1 MEFQGSS
8 TTKDVDVQEFWRTT
22 QGQPVWEPPRLPQ
35 GDGTQQLKTAAK
47 TKPPWNSALPMQE
60 PEFYRE
66 QLRKLRAEPA
76 AIEPMLTRKQ
86 YLATPSARL
95 GYVLPPGYE
104 RHMQIQRDG
113 EARDAGA
120 EQRSKVSRVL
130 RGKYERQAQH
140 AAAQA
145 RREQLE
151 ASIGTRKLAP
161 ADAGAAAASASEAA
175 HAEDAELVT
184 PRTGADD
191 ADESAD
197 ELEAFD
203 ATHAPT
209 LAFDPAPP
217 RASPTLDTSRSE
229 PVMTTAV
236 AHTFEVTL
244 SRAHE
249 DPPPLYG

>member
-1 MEFQGSS
+1 
-8 TTKDVDVQEFWRTT
+8 
-22 QGQPVWEPPRLPQ
+22 
-35 GDGTQQLKTAAK
+35 
-47 TKPPWNSALPMQE
+47 MQE

-104 RHMQIQRDG
+104 KHMQIQRDG

-120 EQRSKVSRVL
+120 EQRRKVASVL

-151 ASIGTRKLAP
+151 ASIGTRSWRRPTP
-161 ADAGAAAASASEAA
+161 ARPPRARARRR
-175 HAEDAELVT
+175 T
-184 PRTGADD
+184 PRTPNWRPRA
-191 ADESAD
+191 APTTPTSRP
-197 ELEAFD
+197 
-203 ATHAPT
+203 TSSRPSTRRCAPT

-217 RASPTLDTSRSE
+217 RAPASRSE
-229 PVMTTAV
+229 PVMTTSV
-236 AHTFEVTL
+236 ARTFEVTL
-244 SRAHE
+244 SGARGSAAAV
-249 DPPPLYG
+249 DDT

>member
-35 GDGTQQLKTAAK
+35 GDGTQQLKTAPK
-47 TKPPWNSALPMQE
+47 SKPPWNSALPMQE

-104 RHMQIQRDG
+104 RHMQIQREG

-120 EQRSKVSRVL
+120 EQRRKVASVL

-161 ADAGAAAASASEAA
+161 ADAGAAAASASGRR
-175 HAEDAELVT
+175 T
-184 PRTGADD
+184 PRTRIGGPRAGADD

-217 RASPTLDTSRSE
+217 RASPTSRSE
-229 PVMTTAV
+229 PVMTTAA

-249 DPPPLYG
+249 DRRCMDDT

>member
-1 MEFQGSS
+1 MEFQGNS

-35 GDGTQQLKTAAK
+35 GDGTQQLKTASK

-120 EQRSKVSRVL
+120 EQRSKVASVL

-145 RREQLE
+145 R
-151 ASIGTRKLAP
+151 ASSSNLIGTRKRRRPTP
-161 ADAGAAAASASEAA
+161 A
-175 HAEDAELVT
+175 
-184 PRTGADD
+184 R
-191 ADESAD
+191 
-197 ELEAFD
+197 
-203 ATHAPT
+203 
-209 LAFDPAPP
+209 PP
-217 RASPTLDTSRSE
+217 RARARRRTLRTPNRPRARAPTTPTSRPTSSRPSTRRTRRRSPSTPRRRAPPTSRSE
-229 PVMTTAV
+229 PVMTTSV
-236 AHTFEVTL
+236 AHT
-244 SRAHE
+244 SR
-249 DPPPLYG
+249 